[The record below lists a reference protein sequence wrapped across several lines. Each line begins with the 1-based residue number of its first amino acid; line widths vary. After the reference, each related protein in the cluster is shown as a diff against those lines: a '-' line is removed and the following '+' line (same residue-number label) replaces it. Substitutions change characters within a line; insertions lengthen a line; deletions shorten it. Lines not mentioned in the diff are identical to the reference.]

1 MAANATTKSKP
12 RSEPVVLTDGPA
24 DSFTKLKAQAR
35 KAHDAA
41 LVPRVLK
48 ARRVSV
54 PIVSIATA
62 DPGASIAAIVAAI
75 EAGAAEGMPA
85 DPVVAWDIVR
95 GYVGQNASGISAV
108 KSIVGELDP
117 TKGDPQGA
125 IELALRL
132 PEQVVAFVH
141 LAPEWLKFPGFVQAV
156 WNLRDRFKANHRL
169 LVLLGAQLTLPAAL
183 ANDVI
188 SFDEPLPAPDELAA
202 IVEELHAAA
211 GVSLDLTRELDVAAR
226 GHAIEALTG
235 LSAFQ
240 AEQVAALCL
249 TKAGLDLDALWE
261 RKRRTIEQT
270 PGLKVWRGGERF
282 DSIGGVEV
290 VKDFTRRIVTGNARP
305 NAIVFIDEIEKML
318 AGSAGDTSGVSQDQ
332 LGQLLSYMQDQN
344 ASGMIFIGPPGAAKS
359 AVAKAAGNEAGI
371 PTIQLD
377 LGGAKGSLVGESE
390 EKLRQALKVIS
401 AVSNGRSLWIATCNR
416 IGSLPPELRRR
427 FTCGTFFFDLPDA
440 EERRAIWEI
449 YRERYF
455 PSGGCDPRPLL
466 DRPWTGAE
474 IHQCFDLAWRL
485 GCSLAEASAFIVPVA
500 IAAADAIE
508 QLRAQADGRFLSASY
523 GGPYRLH
530 REQSNGQARPGRKL
544 DL

>member
-1 MAANATTKSKP
+1 MATSTKRKP
-12 RSEPVVLTDGPA
+12 KPEAMLPKPGAPHPEQT
-24 DSFTKLKAQAR
+24 
-35 KAHDAA
+35 
-41 LVPRVLK
+41 LVARVLK

-75 EAGAAEGMPA
+75 ETGTAEGSPV

-95 GYVGQNASGISAV
+95 GYVGQNESGISAV

-117 TKGDPQGA
+117 TKGDPQIA

-132 PEQVVAFVH
+132 PERVVLFVH

-156 WNLRDRFKANHRL
+156 WNLRDQYKGNHRL

-188 SFDEPLPAPDELAA
+188 SFDEPLPAPEELAA
-202 IVEELHAAA
+202 IVEDLHQAAEIC
-211 GVSLDLTRELDVAAR
+211 VDSSEVWNVNAAV
-226 GHAIEALTG
+226 EALTG

-282 DSIGGVEV
+282 ESIGGVEV

-332 LGQLLSYMQDQN
+332 LGQLLSYMQDQD

-427 FTCGTFFFDLPDA
+427 FTCGTFFFDLPTKA
-440 EERRAIWEI
+440 ERWEI
-449 YRERYF
+449 WRLYQEQYNALGV
-455 PSGGCDPRPLL
+455 PGMTKQETGLL
-466 DRPWTGAE
+466 DQPWTGAE
-474 IHQCFDLAWRL
+474 IRQCFDLAWRL
-485 GCSLAEASAFIVPVA
+485 GCSLAAASAFIVPVA
-500 IAAADAIE
+500 RAAADAIE
-508 QLRAQADGRFLSASY
+508 QLRTQADGRFLSASY
-523 GGPYRLH
+523 GGPYRH
-530 REQSNGQARPGRKL
+530 YREQDNGQARPGRKL

>member
-1 MAANATTKSKP
+1 MAANATKSKP
-12 RSEPVVLTDGPA
+12 KSKPVILIDGPA
-24 DSFTKLKAQAR
+24 DPFTKLKEQAQQAN
-35 KAHDAA
+35 DAT
-41 LVPRVLK
+41 LVARVLK

-54 PIVSIATA
+54 PILSITTA
-62 DPGASIAAIVAAI
+62 DPGETIAAITKAAN
-75 EAGAAEGMPA
+75 PA
-85 DPVVAWDIVR
+85 PVIAWDIVR
-95 GYVGQNASGISAV
+95 GFLGHNESGIVAV
-108 KSIVGELDP
+108 KSLIGELDP
-117 TKGDPQGA
+117 TKSDPQLA

-132 PEQVVAFVH
+132 PEGAVLFVH

-156 WNLRDRFKANHRL
+156 WNLRDQYKGNHRL
-169 LVLLGAQLTLPAAL
+169 LVLLGVQLTLPAAL
-183 ANDVI
+183 TNDVI
-188 SFDEPLPAPDELAA
+188 SFDEPLPAPEELAA
-202 IVEELHAAA
+202 IVEELHTAAEMP
-211 GVSLDLTRELDVAAR
+211 LDLAREFDVAIR
-226 GHAIEALTG
+226 EHATEALTG

-332 LGQLLSYMQDQN
+332 LGQILSYMQDQN

-427 FTCGTFFFDLPDA
+427 FTCGTFFFDLPSIG
-440 EERRAIWEI
+440 ERWEI
-449 YRERYF
+449 WRLYQEQYRSRGVPGISKEE
-455 PSGGCDPRPLL
+455 SGLVEL
-466 DRPWTGAE
+466 PWTGAE
-474 IHQCFDLAWRL
+474 IRQCFDLAWRL
-485 GCSLAEASAFIVPVA
+485 GCTLTEASAFIVPVA

-508 QLRAQADGRFLSASY
+508 QLRQQADGRFLSASY

-530 REQSNGQARPGRKL
+530 RDPSNGQTRPGRKL
-544 DL
+544 EL